1 MNPVHARWITGFS
14 VIAIAFFAVPSMAR
28 AAADSG
34 VVDVVGTTFSN
45 TVKVD
50 LESELGAPAIVVPGQ
65 QGIRGW
71 PIRKVLLVAQDQ
83 TNDAFLL
90 GSLEKD
96 PIVSRS
102 AGLGDISVN
111 RSQVADSSFDESLP
125 LFFVN
130 ADGQTAMRDQNGQ
143 VSIYTDLNPQIQV
156 SKSIAALKVSIRPGG
171 PLRLKAGDTGRFK
184 ATVDNPAGTTVTL
197 SWLVNGDSKQTGTSV
212 KAGTFEFE
220 FRDEGTYTV
229 AVFASAPGTAQVAD
243 SVSVTVGKAP
253 KKKTGKPKE
262 SGNGNDGNTDDSGG
276 YIPGYTDDFGGDG
289 TGISGTGISGTGNPP
304 AGNPPPVTQPKEEQP
319 EQPVDDGLATVSGQ
333 LVDPSQIATVVPP
346 AGDPSTAT
354 EEASPAEDP
363 AGGGGISEGALT
375 AVGIGAL
382 LGLGGLAE
390 AGAFAGAFRRFR
402 P

>member
-1 MNPVHARWITGFS
+1 MKSTLARWISGLS
-14 VIAIAFFAVPSMAR
+14 VVVAALLAGSSMAN
-28 AAADSG
+28 AAADPG

-50 LESELGAPAIVVPGQ
+50 LESELGAPAIAVPGQ
-65 QGIRGW
+65 QDIKGW
-71 PIRKVLLVAQDQ
+71 PIRKVLLVAQEQ
-83 TNDAFLL
+83 TDNAFIL

-102 AGLGDISVN
+102 DGLGDISVN
-111 RSQVADSSFDESLP
+111 RSQVADSSFDKTLP
-125 LFFVN
+125 LFFIN

-143 VSIYTDLNPQIQV
+143 VSVYTDLNPQVQV
-156 SKSIAALKVSIRPGG
+156 SKSIAALKVSISPGG
-171 PLRLKAGDTGRFK
+171 PLKLKAGNAGRFK

-243 SVSVTVGKAP
+243 SVTVTVGKAP
-253 KKKTGKPKE
+253 EKKQEKPKE
-262 SGNGNDGNTDDSGG
+262 SGGGSDLNTDDSGN
-276 YIPGYTDDFGGDG
+276 YIPGYTDDIGGNESDG
-289 TGISGTGISGTGNPP
+289 AAGGSGTGSPSTGS
-304 AGNPPPVTQPKEEQP
+304 PPPVNQPKKQEQEQP
-319 EQPVDDGLATVSGQ
+319 ADDGLDTVSGQ

-346 AGDPSTAT
+346 AEAPSTGE

-363 AGGGGISEGALT
+363 SAGGGISDGALT
-375 AVGIGAL
+375 VMGIGAL